1 MLPSRWAITAPG
13 NGMKKDLLADLRA
26 GKELS
31 RRQQFLLTAR
41 LSLPPILAHLSS
53 VVMQYIDAAMVGRLG
68 AGDAASVGL
77 VASTTWLFLGL
88 TEAINIGFVV
98 LVAQHI
104 GAGEEQEA
112 RKVMKQGLLM
122 ALFLSA
128 LLAVIGAAISV
139 PLPHWLKAEEALCPA
154 AGRYFLIYALSVPLI
169 QMNSMAAGMLQ
180 ASGNM
185 RTPGIGMVT
194 MCALD
199 VIFNAILIFPT
210 RKVNNFTLYGFGW
223 GVTGAALGTLLAQ
236 AVIGAV
242 LMYCLLRRS
251 PMLHL
256 RKEEHFRYAVSLL
269 RQSGKIAL
277 PIALERIIMCMAQI
291 VSTAIVAPL
300 GTIAIA
306 AHSFSITAES
316 LCYMPGYGIQNAAT
330 TMVGQSYG
338 AKRYDMAYRLGWLA
352 VLLGMLVM
360 AGTGVFLYAA
370 APWMLGILSPDKEV
384 VALGAEMLRIEAFAE
399 PFFAASIVAF
409 GVFQGMGHTL
419 IPTVLNFASMWG
431 IRIPLSVFLVPELGL
446 RGVWIAMC
454 AELIARG
461 IIFLV
466 YVRYRETRKK

>member
-1 MLPSRWAITAPG
+1 MPPSRWGITVHG
-13 NGMKKDLLADLRA
+13 NSMKKDLLADLRA

-31 RRQQFLLTAR
+31 RRQQLSLTAR
-41 LSLPPILAHLSS
+41 LSLPPVLAQLSS

-77 VASTTWLFLGL
+77 VSSTSWLFLGL
-88 TEAINIGFVV
+88 TEAINVGFTV
-98 LVAQHI
+98 LIAQNI
-104 GAGEEQEA
+104 GAGEEEKA
-112 RKVMKQGLLM
+112 RRMMKQGLWT
-122 ALFLSA
+122 ALIWSS
-128 LLAVIGAAISV
+128 LLAAVGEAIST
-139 PLPHWLKAEEALCPA
+139 PLPHWLGAEEALCPA
-154 AGRYFLIYALSVPLI
+154 ASRYFLIYALSVPVI
-169 QMNSMAAGMLQ
+169 QISSMAAGMLQ

-185 RTPGIGMVT
+185 RTPGISMVV

-199 VIFNAILIFPT
+199 VVFNAILIFPPHD
-210 RKVNNFTLYGFGW
+210 FHGLPLFGFGW
-223 GVTGAALGTLLAQ
+223 GVTGAALGTLLARL
-236 AVIGAV
+236 AVGIF
-242 LMYCLLRRS
+242 LLFCLLRRS
-251 PMLHL
+251 PVLHL
-256 RKEEHFRYAVSLL
+256 RKGERSRYSPHLS

-277 PIALERIIMCMAQI
+277 PVALERVIMCMAQI

-300 GTIAIA
+300 GTVAIA
-306 AHSFSITAES
+306 AHSFAITAES
-316 LCYMPGYGIQNAAT
+316 LCYMPGYGIQAAAT
-330 TMVGQSYG
+330 TVVGQSFG
-338 AKRYDMAYRLGWLA
+338 AKRGDMAYRLGWLA

-360 AGTGVFLYAA
+360 AGTGVFLYVA